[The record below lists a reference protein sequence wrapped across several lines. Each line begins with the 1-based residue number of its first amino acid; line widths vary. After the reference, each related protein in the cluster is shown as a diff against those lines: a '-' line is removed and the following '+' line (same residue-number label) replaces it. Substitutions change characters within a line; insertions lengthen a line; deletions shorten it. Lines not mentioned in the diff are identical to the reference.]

1 MHLTRLEK
9 TVSYKKKAYAEI
21 KAAIISQRIKPGEQ
35 LNERL
40 LAETMGISRTPV
52 REALQLL
59 ERDGWVTTEPW
70 KGTVVKG
77 LTEADI
83 EEVFQLRMALEPLV
97 IDLVIDRLGPSEFDR
112 LNSLF
117 EQQKAYSA
125 DYDADAFIRV
135 DRSFHAFLTNL
146 TCNKRLIQIMDNLS
160 DVMRWLGIKA
170 IVHKERYQEVL
181 DEHEKVIEE
190 LKKRNLVKAREAML
204 YHVLR
209 TKEQVYRNTLKMH
222 NI

>member
-9 TVSYKKKAYAEI
+9 AISYKNKAYTEI
-21 KAAIISQRIKPGEQ
+21 KAAIISQQIKPGEQ

-77 LTEADI
+77 LTESDI

-97 IDLVIDRLGPSEFDR
+97 IDLIIDHLGPSDFDR
-112 LNSLF
+112 LSSLF
-117 EQQKAYSA
+117 EQQKAYGI
-125 DYDADAFIRV
+125 DYNADAFIRV

-146 TCNKRLIQIMDNLS
+146 TRNKRLIRIMNDLS

-170 IVHKERYQEVL
+170 IVHKERYHEVL
-181 DEHEKVIEE
+181 DEHEKVIKE
-190 LKKRNLVKAREAML
+190 LKRRNLVKARDAML

-209 TKEQVYRNTLKMH
+209 TKEQIYRNIL
-222 NI
+222 